1 MSSVRPS
8 TPVSIPAAEANQ
20 QFSELVQRANT
31 GEEHF
36 VIEQDGQP
44 VVALIS
50 MAEYETLLHS
60 QATLEEQKRA
70 RRQFFEQFSRD
81 MSKAIQES
89 GLTEEEWMAE
99 LEKDKEAVYRET
111 YGDKS

>member
-1 MSSVRPS
+1 MSTVRPS

-50 MAEYETLLHS
+50 IAEYQTLIQS

-70 RRQFFEQFSRD
+70 RLDRFEQLSRA
-81 MSKAIQES
+81 MGKRIKEL
-89 GLTEEEWMAE
+89 GYTEETLMAE
-99 LEKDKEAVYRET
+99 LEKDKEAVYREY
-111 YGDKS
+111 YGDEA